1 MMKLKKE
8 KILVSLVVI
17 TLITLVFGS
26 IYSLASTPLI
36 ADTNTSATDENTT
49 GAVNNQA
56 SNTNTNTNTGS
67 SSSTAIVGS
76 TVNTNTNT
84 NSNTNTNTNTNR
96 NTLANNTVKNTTNSS
111 KLPYAGTN
119 SSVIFVVIALAI
131 SALYAYKKISD
142 YNV

>member
-1 MMKLKKE
+1 MMKFKKE

-36 ADTNTSATDENTT
+36 ANTNTSATDENTT
-49 GAVNNQA
+49 GAVNNQT

-67 SSSTAIVGS
+67 SNSTAIVGS
-76 TVNTNTNT
+76 TVNTNTN
-84 NSNTNTNTNTNR
+84 SNTNTNR
-96 NTLANNTVKNTTNSS
+96 NALANNTVKNTTNSS

-119 SSVIFVVIALAI
+119 SSVIFVVIALAV

>member
-1 MMKLKKE
+1 MMKFKKE

-36 ADTNTSATDENTT
+36 ADTNTSTTDENTT

-67 SSSTAIVGS
+67 SNSSAIVGS

-84 NSNTNTNTNTNR
+84 NSNTNTNR
-96 NTLANNTVKNTTNSS
+96 NALANNTARNTTNSS

>member
-1 MMKLKKE
+1 MMKFKKE

-84 NSNTNTNTNTNR
+84 NSNTNTNTNR

>member
-1 MMKLKKE
+1 MMKFKKE

-36 ADTNTSATDENTT
+36 ANTNTSATDENTT

-67 SSSTAIVGS
+67 SNSTAIVGS
-76 TVNTNTNT
+76 TVNTNTN
-84 NSNTNTNTNTNR
+84 SNTNTNR
-96 NTLANNTVKNTTNSS
+96 NALANNTVKNTTNSS

-119 SSVIFVVIALAI
+119 SSVIFVVIALAV